1 MVIKFKNQL
10 KGDRL
15 VLERTKPSIQ
25 MAEAMFAQVDRNR
38 KHLEKW
44 LPWTEFTNK
53 VEDSLKYLFDKEES
67 TKLGKKVEYGIYL
80 KNIYIENIGIF
91 DISEDDKSAEIG
103 YWLSADYGKNGYMSE
118 AVRIIEK
125 EFFINHNLNRL
136 QIKCDEENTASSRVA
151 KKCNFKLEGLLREDK
166 YSKYFNKLKN
176 TLVFSKLKSEYEKK

>member
-1 MVIKFKNQL
+1 MVMKFKNQL

-15 VLERTKPSIQ
+15 VLKRTKPTIQ
-25 MAEAMFAQVDRNR
+25 MAETMFAQVDRNR

-80 KNIYIENIGIF
+80 GNVYIGNIGIF

-103 YWLSADYGKNGYMSE
+103 YWLSADSGRNGYMSE
-118 AVRIIEK
+118 VVQIIEE

-136 QIKCDEENTASSRVA
+136 QIKCDEENTASSGVA

-166 YSKYFNKLKN
+166 YSKYFNKLTN
-176 TLVFSKLKSEYEKK
+176 TLVFSKLLSEYKKK